1 MNDHAKVFIYTN
13 ELKKNM
19 KAMNEL
25 EEQNFESLLKRII
38 SKCNLN
44 ALLFGE
50 NTEIVSDGKL
60 EENQSIPRIHT
71 EKRKLMAISQESEYV
86 KKRGASKLMMK
97 WISWET

>member
-1 MNDHAKVFIYTN
+1 M
-13 ELKKNM
+13 KKNVT
-19 KAMNEL
+19 AMNEL
-25 EEQNFESLLKRII
+25 EEQNFGLLLKRII
-38 SKCNLN
+38 SKCNLK

-60 EENQSIPRIHT
+60 QENQFILRIHT

-86 KKRGASKLMMK
+86 KKLGVSKLMMK